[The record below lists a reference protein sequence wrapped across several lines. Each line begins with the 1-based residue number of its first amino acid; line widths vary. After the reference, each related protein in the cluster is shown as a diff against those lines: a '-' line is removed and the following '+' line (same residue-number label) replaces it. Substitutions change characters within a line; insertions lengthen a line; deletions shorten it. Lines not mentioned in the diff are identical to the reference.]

1 MFRCKVLRF
10 VVPYAGL
17 AYAAGMKD
25 DEIVKGARQVAAFLT
40 DPSGDVISLDA
51 AVARHLA
58 WFAAARDRGIRWR
71 GIAAL
76 LIQAGA
82 RRPDGGALTGAQ
94 ISAVYSRQ
102 NTKRVSAGNA
112 PGKSAGGTKQT
123 AVRQQPL
130 AQPLPVSHTIKDTPP
145 INSQLEAAGRAPD
158 KSKIGHRSGDGSPA
172 SAPSG
177 AEHNLDRIRER
188 MQRAAAA
195 RRQRED

>member
-1 MFRCKVLRF
+1 MLRF
-10 VVPYAGL
+10 VVQYAGL
-17 AYAAGMKD
+17 AYAADMKD

-40 DPSGDVISLDA
+40 DPSGDAISLDA

-82 RRPDGGALTGAQ
+82 RRPDGGALTAAQ
-94 ISAVYSRQ
+94 LSAVYSRQ
-102 NTKRVSAGNA
+102 NSKRVTA
-112 PGKSAGGTKQT
+112 KSRSDKSPSRAERAT
-123 AVRQQPL
+123 VRRKLL
-130 AQPLPVSHTIKDTPP
+130 AQSPTVSSVVELQEDVSP
-145 INSQLEAAGRAPD
+145 IGDRLGD
-158 KSKIGHRSGDGSPA
+158 RSGDGRTV

-177 AEHNLDRIRER
+177 EGHNLDRIRER